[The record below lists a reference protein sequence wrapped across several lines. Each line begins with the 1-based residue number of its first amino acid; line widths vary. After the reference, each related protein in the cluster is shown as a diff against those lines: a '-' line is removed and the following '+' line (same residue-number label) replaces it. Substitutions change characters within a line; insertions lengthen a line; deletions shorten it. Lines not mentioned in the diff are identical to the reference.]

1 MTDLSSLL
9 VLLFLGALVGLWMK
23 LSVAREQA
31 VAVARRQCEQHGLQ
45 LLDET
50 VGLRALRLCRAN
62 GLRMIERCYGFE
74 VSVNGH
80 DRAEGRLW
88 MLGRSMSS
96 VSLPV
101 TEPATPVEPVNK
113 PTPIYLSSD
122 NVVSFRPREPDDSLH

>member
-9 VLLFLGALVGLWMK
+9 VLLALGALVGLWMK

-31 VAVARRQCEQHGLQ
+31 VIEARRQCEQHGLQ

-50 VGLRALRLCRAN
+50 VALRALRLCRAN

-80 DRAEGRLW
+80 DRDEGRLW
-88 MLGRSMSS
+88 MLGRTLSS

-101 TEPATPVEPVNK
+101 VEAPLPVEQVK
-113 PTPIYLSSD
+113 PTTLYLSGS
-122 NVVSFRPREPDDSLH
+122 NVVSFRPRESDDSLH